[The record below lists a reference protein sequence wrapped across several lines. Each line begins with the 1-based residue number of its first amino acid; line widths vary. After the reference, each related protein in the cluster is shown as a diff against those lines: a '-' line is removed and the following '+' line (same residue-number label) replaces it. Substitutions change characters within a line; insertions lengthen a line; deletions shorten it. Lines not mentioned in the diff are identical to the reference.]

1 MSILIGEAHPSL
13 KVLRSGFFHVGLPGL
28 LLSNSSQPLA
38 FSVQDANYPILL
50 GANVSETTNRTAWTT
65 TGGSLRLHV
74 GHHWALT
81 YVNLG
86 LGNNVTNFNIS
97 LVDHFNQTG
106 NGTFCLKETGKA
118 QLAAGLSGAG
128 YDAKSVDG
136 VSATLQVIQISTTGA
151 ALYNVSVIPLTEFS
165 RHAFGSLRFLPS
177 YIPFQLS
184 FLFAFRKSPPLFDIL
199 TSQKCADITFN
210 ATAALLADSE
220 CANSTDVGGIGI
232 LNADQAGN
240 TTATS
245 TTSAG
250 AASTSTG
257 AASALQMPA
266 LGGVIAAVIGFGIAL
281 T

>member
-1 MSILIGEAHPSL
+1 M
-13 KVLRSGFFHVGLPGL
+13 
-28 LLSNSSQPLA
+28 
-38 FSVQDANYPILL
+38 
-50 GANVSETTNRTAWTT
+50 SETTNRTAWTT

-136 VSATLQVIQISTTGA
+136 VDATLQVIQISTTGA
-151 ALYNVSVIPLTEFS
+151 ALYNVSVIPLPELSRRAFS
-165 RHAFGSLRFLPS
+165 SLRFLPSS

-184 FLFAFRKSPPLFDIL
+184 LFASRKSPPLFNIL

-250 AASTSTG
+250 AASTSTS

-266 LGGVIAAVIGFGIAL
+266 LGGVVAAVIGFGIAL